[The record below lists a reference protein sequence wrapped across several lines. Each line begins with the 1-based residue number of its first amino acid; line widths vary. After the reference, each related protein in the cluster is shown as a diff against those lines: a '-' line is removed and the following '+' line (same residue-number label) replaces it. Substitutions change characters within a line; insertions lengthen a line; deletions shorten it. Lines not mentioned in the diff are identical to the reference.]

1 MRTLRMRVRSECHLR
16 FACPR
21 AYAGDYRV
29 GVAVHE
35 DLVTWEGECEK
46 TDGLHDLRQCE
57 VAGAYVDQLGVRTVG
72 GADGP
77 KTTCNHMRGDLFPGR
92 RFCDVLNLGMKSKGA
107 RDEI

>member
-16 FACPR
+16 FACLR

-35 DLVTWEGECEK
+35 DLVTWEGEREK
-46 TDGLHDLRQCE
+46 TDGLHDLRQRE

-77 KTTCNHMRGDLFPGR
+77 KTIGYDSDRHRLLSNLR
-92 RFCDVLNLGMKSKGA
+92 RVSSF
-107 RDEI
+107 